1 MFSQPRR
8 AALLAYLALRARHG
22 PERRDTLL
30 GVFWPESDTDHA
42 RGALRS
48 ALHFLRVALG
58 SDVIRSRGGEEV
70 QLDLEVL
77 SCDAVE
83 FEQLCDAGD
92 PAAALRLYG
101 GDLLKGFFISEAPE
115 FELWLDGERSRLR
128 RRASD
133 AARTLAAEAEA
144 RGEAGLAIL
153 RLRHLL
159 ELAPTDEGAIR
170 HLMQLLAAA
179 DNRGEA
185 LHVYLEL
192 QSHLEDEFGIQPA
205 DETRALAEA
214 LRAGA
219 AGPRDP
225 ATGAA
230 TPVVHPEQELQRPGH
245 ATDEPTRLADR
256 GAAAHAAAPAPA
268 TRGRWIRRPVVV
280 LASLAAAL
288 VLVAAAILLGPATA
302 DAPDPDVVAVLPFE
316 YRGAAEHAYLAE
328 GLADLLAANLNGAG
342 ELSAVDPR
350 ALLARARPGP
360 HRMETRAARR
370 EAAAHGAGLVV
381 LGTVTEAA
389 GQLHIA
395 ASLYGPGGRATP
407 VAVEGP
413 ADDVLVLVDR
423 LSLRLLQT
431 RGTTGL
437 VQATLRT
444 THSVEALKAFLS
456 GEAALRKADA
466 HAAIDHY
473 RRATELDSTFALAH
487 YRLSSAAYRQGVAR
501 IPATAGDA
509 ALRHA
514 GRLAREDSL
523 LVAAWHHHISGSA
536 LEALRLYEEAL
547 VLRPSHVEAAFQLG
561 ELLFHWGPS
570 IGIPAAEAEEPFR
583 RVLAVEP
590 NDIQAALHLTR
601 LAARGGRPREVDS
614 LVAGMTR
621 ADAGGTWEVELD
633 ALRAFLSTSG
643 SWQDRTIVQAGQV
656 PNRDREILEHMAAF
670 SYNLAAVERLT
681 RNRLNIQRTPA
692 ERVRLRLFL
701 AHVQLARGRYRDA
714 AHGMAS
720 DSAVPPARRL
730 EYRAMMATLPFLPLP
745 AAAID
750 AMRNE
755 IAAQP
760 DPAPHIEGSPF
771 AGRGIEYPHL
781 LWPGIHRPRRLYL
794 LGALHVRLGDYDA
807 ANAVADSL
815 IAGDDLDGRLARQ
828 YQRLTRAR
836 AAADDGRPAAALHV
850 LGPVQPP
857 PARTFESLVDHDRPY
872 ERWLRAELLRESGR
886 ITEALRW
893 YGTFPDA
900 IARDLPYVA
909 PSHLR
914 RAEIHDSAGDRLQA
928 AFHYQ
933 RFVDLWA
940 DADPELQPAV
950 TLARDRL
957 REIQP
962 R

>member
-1 MFSQPRR
+1 VFSQPRR

-58 SDVIRSRGGEEV
+58 PDVIQSRGSEEI

-115 FELWLDGERSRLR
+115 FELWLDRERSRLR

-144 RGEAGLAIL
+144 DGESGLAIL

-185 LHVYLEL
+185 LHVYFEL
-192 QSHLEDEFGIQPA
+192 QSHLEGEFGIQPA
-205 DETRALAEA
+205 EETRALAET

-219 AGPRDP
+219 AGSRAPV
-225 ATGAA
+225 TGAA
-230 TPVVHPEQELQRPGH
+230 TSAVHPEHEWPRSVQAPDE
-245 ATDEPTRLADR
+245 ATADPEP
-256 GAAAHAAAPAPA
+256 AAYTTASVPAAG
-268 TRGRWIRRPVVV
+268 GRWRRRRVVV
-280 LASLAAAL
+280 LVSLAAVL

-316 YRGAAEHAYLAE
+316 YRGAAEHSYLAE

-342 ELSAVDPR
+342 ELRAVDPR

-360 HRMETRAARR
+360 HPMEARVARR
-370 EAAAHGAGLVV
+370 EAATHGAGLVV

-389 GQLHIA
+389 GRLRIA
-395 ASLYGPGGRATP
+395 ASLFGPGGRATP

-423 LSLRLLQT
+423 LSLRLLQA

-456 GEAALRKADA
+456 GEAALRKADT

-523 LVAAWHHHISGSA
+523 LVAAWHHHFSGYA
-536 LEALRLYEEAL
+536 LEAFRLYEEAL

-590 NDIQAALHLTR
+590 NHIQAALHLTR

-633 ALRAFLSTSG
+633 ALRAFLSASG

-670 SYNLAAVERLT
+670 SYNLAAVERVT
-681 RNRLNIQRTPA
+681 RNRLNVQRTPA
-692 ERVRLRLFL
+692 EQVRLRLFL

-730 EYRAMMATLPFLPLP
+730 EYRAMMATLPFLALP

-750 AMRNE
+750 AVRNE

-781 LWPGIHRPRRLYL
+781 LWPGIHRARRLYL

-836 AAADDGRPAAALHV
+836 AAAADGRPAAALNA

-886 ITEALRW
+886 ISEALRW